1 MVKVTDVSGRNIYN
15 AKGMGLQVF
24 SFGESFVAGVNL
36 VEERQGSNVET
47 VEAMK
52 LNEDNFC
59 L

>member
-24 SFGESFVAGVNL
+24 SFGESFVAGANL
-36 VEERQGSNVET
+36 VEERQGSNVKT

-52 LNEDNFC
+52 LK
-59 L
+59 